1 MAIDIVRIGLQFE
14 LLVLCY
20 HLKNIT
26 LYNALDSFE
35 TPYARCFS
43 KGAMQSVLWGTCTQS
58 VGSSRDL
65 TNTVFGLFSIYFINV
80 LYSGSYL

>member
-20 HLKNIT
+20 HLKNFT

-43 KGAMQSVLWGTCTQS
+43 EGAMQSVLWGTWTPS
-58 VGSSRDL
+58 VGSSRDFKL
-65 TNTVFGLFSIYFINV
+65 TQYLACFPFI
-80 LYSGSYL
+80 L